1 MRADKMANTEAFL
14 ELATLAREAIDEA
27 ARLHKTA
34 SIDSVDIN
42 NIAGTLVDCGLLKK
56 AEKEA
61 FIKTAS
67 ENPKTLVCAINWIA
81 KKASG
86 HTVVTTHEPVG
97 TIVKDFESDKAIDHD
112 QPYIDLYSNRNF

>member
-14 ELATLAREAIDEA
+14 ELATIAREAIDEA

-34 SIDSVDIN
+34 SIDSVDIT
-42 NIAGTLVDCGLLKK
+42 NIAGTLVDCGLLRK

-67 ENPKTLVCAINWIA
+67 ENPKTLVGAITWIA

-86 HTVVTTHEPVG
+86 HIVAPTHEPVG
-97 TIVKDFESDKAIDHD
+97 TIVKDFESDKAINHD
-112 QPYIDLYSNRNF
+112 QPYIDLYSNRNL